1 MRIGLAE
8 DVTLLREGIA
18 AILTA
23 TGHHILWSV
32 ADADELAARLDN
44 DADLPDLLIADV
56 RMPPTDTDDGIRVAV
71 DLRARHPEIG
81 ILILSQHLGNEY
93 AKTLLST
100 APDAEGGTGYLLK
113 ERVGRVADFLATIEV
128 IGEGGISIDPKVV
141 AHLLDPKASNGA
153 LEALSERE
161 HTVLA
166 LMAEGRTNEQI
177 SRMLHLSAA
186 TVERHISTIFTAL
199 GLHSKAGNRRVLA
212 VLEHLRGR

>member
-1 MRIGLAE
+1 MKIGLAE

-23 TGHHILWSV
+23 AGHHILWSV

-44 DADLPDLLIADV
+44 GTDLPDLLIADV
-56 RMPPTDTDDGIRVAV
+56 RMPPTDTDDGLRVAV

-93 AKTLLST
+93 AKTLLAT
-100 APDAEGGTGYLLK
+100 TPDAKGGTGYLLK
-113 ERVGRVADFLATIEV
+113 ERVGRVADFLDAIEA
-128 IGEGGISIDPKVV
+128 IGEGGVSIDPKVV
-141 AHLLDPKASNGA
+141 AHLLDPKSATGP
-153 LEALSERE
+153 LDALSERE
-161 HTVLA
+161 HAVLS
-166 LMAEGRTNEQI
+166 LMAEGQTNEQI

-186 TVERHISTIFTAL
+186 TVERHIGTIFTTL